1 MKNNEDVSN
10 FIEIL
15 EKQSQRI
22 DNIEQLLKLLLVNNV
37 LNDIERLLLFHDLIS
52 GRAVLLHLMCDLQPV
67 FPVFFIVG
75 GKVTGIKD
83 VQQKMDGP
91 DCLPVR

>member
-1 MKNNEDVSN
+1 MIKKQRVVRTTNNTG
-10 FIEIL
+10 I
-15 EKQSQRI
+15 
-22 DNIEQLLKLLLVNNV
+22 QLFSLIFYVIICGNY
-37 LNDIERLLLFHDLIS
+37 EYCLLLFHDLIS